1 MKKRLIVVIVAA
13 VLLVGGAM
21 SASAQFRL
29 DIDVP
34 WWLSVHLSPSLES
47 AIGAEA
53 GGVDIMQY
61 AFVLPNLQPYYQFVA
76 GPVHFGIGARL
87 YTVLIMN
94 FLYPQ
99 AFVELNLGRFDI
111 NFNMG
116 GLAGIVF
123 GLGPTFEAFT
133 GPGVTMDLSVGFR
146 IVDWLRIDVGAFA
159 VAHKDYLDQF
169 PYVIYAGG
177 KFIFQARPEK
187 GT

>member
-99 AFVELNLGRFDI
+99 AFVELNLG
-111 NFNMG
+111 
-116 GLAGIVF
+116 
-123 GLGPTFEAFT
+123 PTFEAFT